1 MDMKSE
7 EYSGWHS
14 LVIVKHWKLAKC
26 LSTEQKNKL
35 WYTHKIDYYIALK
48 MTIKLY
54 SSRINFIIK
63 KVSKKRQI
71 AEECVFYIAIYIKL
85 DTCKNYTLFRDTN
98 RCKNYEKIKG
108 NGK

>member
-1 MDMKSE
+1 
-7 EYSGWHS
+7 
-14 LVIVKHWKLAKC
+14 
-26 LSTEQKNKL
+26 
-35 WYTHKIDYYIALK
+35 
-48 MTIKLY
+48 
-54 SSRINFIIK
+54 
-63 KVSKKRQI
+63 VSKKRQI